1 MGLPVAEDF
10 VTKATLRQIIASQ
23 LDELAGVRQINRLQA
38 EALADE
44 RELNRQYQAELK
56 RLRVQSSTD

>member
-1 MGLPVAEDF
+1 MAEDF

-23 LDELAGVRQINRLQA
+23 LDELAGLKQINRLQA

-56 RLRVQSSTD
+56 RLRSKPAVETQT